1 MNRIYQLEL
10 STLRTYWIIAAFV
23 GANVGFPQLF
33 HLVPGGGV
41 AWLPIYF
48 FTLVGAY
55 KYGWKVGVLTAVASP
70 LSGYVIFGMP
80 MLELLPSMLLKS
92 VLLALFASGAAC
104 RMRKVSLPVMCVVV
118 LAYQLSG
125 GMIEWIWCGD
135 AAFAFQD
142 FRTGIPGMLLQ
153 IIGGYALLSG
163 KISRLMAK

>member
-23 GANVGFPQLF
+23 GANVVFPQLF

-48 FTLVGAY
+48 FILVGAY

-104 RMRKVSLPVMCVVV
+104 RMRKVSLPVMCAVV

>member
-10 STLRTYWIIAAFV
+10 STRHTYGVMAAFI
-23 GANVGFPQLF
+23 GANVVFPQLF

-70 LSGYVIFGMP
+70 LSGYALFGMP
-80 MLELLPSMLLKS
+80 MWGLLPSMLLKS

-104 RMRKVSLPVMCVVV
+104 RVRNVSLPLMGAVV
-118 LAYQLSG
+118 LSYQLAG
-125 GMIEWIWCGD
+125 GLTEWILCGD
-135 AAFAFQD
+135 AAVAFQD

-163 KISRLMAK
+163 KISRWMAK